1 MCGLIKQ
8 FGPLTGRALL
18 SLIFIIAGVHKV
30 KTFTAAS
37 AFLANQGL
45 MMSDVLLVLIISIE
59 LGAGIFILFG
69 IKARLCAA
77 IVFVY
82 LIPMT
87 VFFHPYWTF
96 EGMERMSHFH
106 HFFKNI
112 AMMGGMMYIMVH
124 GAGPLS
130 FDNKQ
135 NTTKHENI

>member
-8 FGPLTGRALL
+8 FGPLTGRVLL

-30 KTFTAAS
+30 KTFATAS
-37 AFLANQGL
+37 AFLSSHGL
-45 MMSDVLLVLIISIE
+45 IMPDVLLGVIIFIE
-59 LGAGIFILFG
+59 LCGGFFILFG
-69 IKARLCAA
+69 LKTRLFAA
-77 IVFVY
+77 IIFIY

-87 VFFHPYWTF
+87 LFFHQYWSF
-96 EGMERMSHFH
+96 EGIERMSHFH

-130 FDNKQ
+130 IDSKMNK
-135 NTTKHENI
+135 TET

>member
-30 KTFTAAS
+30 KTFAAAS
-37 AFLANQGL
+37 AYLANQGL
-45 MMSDVLLVLIISIE
+45 MMSDVFLTVMIMIE
-59 LGAGIFILFG
+59 LGGGIFILFG
-69 IKARLCAA
+69 IKARLTAA
-77 IVFVY
+77 IIFIY
-82 LIPMT
+82 IIPIT
-87 VFFHPYWTF
+87 IFFHQYWNF
-96 EGMERMSHFH
+96 AGIERMTHFH

-130 FDNKQ
+130 VDKVINKKE
-135 NTTKHENI
+135 T